1 MGVITSHQLLIFFV
15 AAVFVRLT
23 LGAATTFR
31 IVPGEGPP
39 RRSEL
44 VSLGFWAMM
53 INISAAPL
61 NPWLVV
67 PGCVGMAGA
76 LALFDWARHSIR
88 GQYFS
93 YVFSND
99 TPALLWTG
107 GPFAYI
113 RNPFYASYLLAMAS
127 VALMLPSP
135 FRLLVFAG
143 TAMLLTSAARHEE
156 QKFAGSPLAREYE
169 SYRRRTGRFFPR
181 LQGGHWAGGAEGDRR
196 P

>member
-1 MGVITSHQLLIFFV
+1 MGVITPDQVLIFFV

-31 IVPGEGPP
+31 IVPGEGAP

-53 INISAAPL
+53 INSSSAPL
-61 NPWLVV
+61 HTWLVV
-67 PGCVGMAGA
+67 PGCIGLAGA

-99 TPALLWTG
+99 TPGMLWTG

-127 VALMLPSP
+127 VAVMLPSLIR
-135 FRLLVFAG
+135 FLVFAA
-143 TAMLLTSAARHEE
+143 TALLLTSAARHEE
-156 QKFAGSPLAREYE
+156 RKFANSPLAVEYQ
-169 SYRRRTGRFFPR
+169 SYRQRTGRFIPR
-181 LQGGHWAGGAEGDRR
+181 LRGYRR
-196 P
+196 R